1 MRRIIYASKEEGA
14 IQDRKSYRDTHTYTH
29 LGMETENLNDS

>member
-14 IQDRKSYRDTHTYTH
+14 IQDRKSYRDTHTYT
-29 LGMETENLNDS
+29 LRNGDWKP